1 MKEKIKKEL
10 PSIIFNLAETLLL
23 IGMAWLLKVGIKNT
37 IIVFLS
43 FQLGRAIFKQPK
55 HFKSWKKCL
64 IWTLSIF
71 TTLFLVVNVDLS
83 VGILTSVFTSYILSG
98 KSDLKDMYM
107 WKKDKMS
114 KYQKLIDYIKFNGLN
129 DELIK
134 AENNLK
140 NLDNIMYIAYK
151 RRFRENKTFKEI
163 TEELDMDNA
172 RLVEILDKAYFYFIG
187 ALKI

>member
-23 IGMAWLLKVGIKNT
+23 IGMSYLLKVGVKNT
-37 IIVFLS
+37 VIVFLS

-107 WKKDKMS
+107 WKQDNIS
-114 KYQKLIDYIKFNGLN
+114 KYQKLIDYVKFNGLD

-140 NLDNIMYIAYK
+140 DLDNMMYLVYK
-151 RRFRENKTFKEI
+151 RKFRENKTFKEI
-163 TEELDMDNA
+163 TEELDLSNP
-172 RLVEILDKAYFYFIG
+172 RVVEILDKVYYYFIG